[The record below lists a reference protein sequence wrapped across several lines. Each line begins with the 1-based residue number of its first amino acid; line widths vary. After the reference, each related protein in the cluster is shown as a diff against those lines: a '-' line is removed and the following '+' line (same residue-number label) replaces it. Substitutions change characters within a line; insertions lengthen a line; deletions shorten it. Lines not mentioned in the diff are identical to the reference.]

1 MIGKAVA
8 DLYDDLTRFESRWRR
23 GAYPVHKRLNF
34 PGQPGR
40 DVYDLVAER
49 ANLPPGSDIL
59 DAGCGVGFGS
69 IRLAQLLDCRVL
81 SISLSN
87 EELAIA
93 RRNALRVGIEKQIS
107 FERMSFDEVR
117 GERFDCV
124 VAVESLKHSDDISRS
139 VDSLMSCLRPGGS
152 LLIVDD
158 FYSGSDA
165 TPEARRL
172 VSSWRLNRLL
182 RLDDL
187 KDASHSVSTEPE
199 DLTPYVPGSSRLK
212 IALRRAA
219 LVPAR
224 IMPLNRSVATIFEGG
239 LHLESLYRRGEM
251 SYLMLRLDKESSQ

>member
-1 MIGKAVA
+1 MIGKTVA

-40 DVYDLVAER
+40 DVYDLIADR
-49 ANLPPGSDIL
+49 ANLPSGSDIL
-59 DAGCGVGFGS
+59 DAGCGVGFGT
-69 IRLAQLLDCRVL
+69 IRLAQLLDCRAL
-81 SISLSN
+81 GISLSD
-87 EELAIA
+87 EELSVA
-93 RRNALRVGIEKQIS
+93 RRNALRVGIEKQVG
-107 FERMSFDEVR
+107 FDRQSFDEV
-117 GERFDCV
+117 GGQRFDCV
-124 VAVESLKHSDDISRS
+124 VAVESLKHSDDISKS

-152 LLIVDD
+152 LFIVDD

-165 TPEARRL
+165 TPEARCL
-172 VSSWRLNRLL
+172 VSSWRLHRLL

-187 KDASHSVSTEPE
+187 KEASHNVNTAPE

-212 IALRRAA
+212 TALRRAA

-224 IMPLNRSVATIFEGG
+224 VMPRNRSVATIFEGG

-251 SYLMLRLDKESSQ
+251 SYLMLRLDKECSP